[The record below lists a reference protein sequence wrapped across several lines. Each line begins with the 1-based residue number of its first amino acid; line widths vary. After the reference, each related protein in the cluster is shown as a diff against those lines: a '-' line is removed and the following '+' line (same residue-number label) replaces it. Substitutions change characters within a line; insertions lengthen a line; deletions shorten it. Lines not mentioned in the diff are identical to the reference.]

1 MGTTHVSL
9 SCWTYV
15 TTLINI
21 SIGNIKVTLSR
32 KRTTWNER
40 KFYSIK
46 IYCLETQYIFRV
58 VKHFVKLEY
67 KKKFA
72 NKNLNK
78 RQVVVKFEIK
88 LIDVVKVPGT
98 FFVDKMY

>member
-21 SIGNIKVTLSR
+21 NIGNTKVTLQQR

-40 KFYSIK
+40 KFDSIK

-67 KKKFA
+67 KKFA